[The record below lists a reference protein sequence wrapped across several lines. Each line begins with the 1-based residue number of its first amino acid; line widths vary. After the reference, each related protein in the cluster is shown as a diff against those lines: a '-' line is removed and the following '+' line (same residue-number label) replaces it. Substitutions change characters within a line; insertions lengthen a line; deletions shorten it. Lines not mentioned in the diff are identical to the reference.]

1 MKYEILLMD
10 LDDTLL
16 DFGANEEQ
24 ALKKLFTGFGHSY
37 NDRILSVYNTV
48 NKTLWAAYEKGD
60 ISLRQVLD
68 HRFSDTMEQLGLYI
82 NGALWEEEYRRLL
95 ALGFQTMPDAIEV
108 CRSLSAEHRLFIIT
122 NGITE
127 TQLARIEGAGLGQFF
142 ERIFISQQLGFQ
154 KPSREFFEAVA
165 DGISG
170 FQKEKA
176 MVVGDSLSSDIKGGV
191 DFGVDT
197 CLFSPNYT
205 EGSETGGSTYVIK
218 TLKELPAIAAAAH
231 RPGQHIDC

>member
-95 ALGFQTMPDAIEV
+95 ALGFQAFLIIVCVAIYAVLVQNIATEEDIIMAIWSCV
-108 CRSLSAEHRLFIIT
+108 GYTVLLCFTLFKTGSLAK
-122 NGITE
+122 
-127 TQLARIEGAGLGQFF
+127 AV
-142 ERIFISQQLGFQ
+142 FQ
-154 KPSREFFEAVA
+154 
-165 DGISG
+165 
-170 FQKEKA
+170 
-176 MVVGDSLSSDIKGGV
+176 
-191 DFGVDT
+191 
-197 CLFSPNYT
+197 
-205 EGSETGGSTYVIK
+205 
-218 TLKELPAIAAAAH
+218 AH
-231 RPGQHIDC
+231 